1 MNAQEYFA
9 IVGAT
14 LTLIAVAG
22 FVVLVLNEIGV
33 ILSEYLKRNP
43 SAGPSS
49 QNDGKIHRNKG
60 FFSIKRNA

>member
-1 MNAQEYFA
+1 MNAQEYFS

-33 ILSEYLKRNP
+33 VLSEY
-43 SAGPSS
+43 
-49 QNDGKIHRNKG
+49 
-60 FFSIKRNA
+60 IKRRRRRS

>member
-22 FVVLVLNEIGV
+22 FVVLVLNELRLV
-33 ILSEYLKRNP
+33 LSEYMKR
-43 SAGPSS
+43 
-49 QNDGKIHRNKG
+49 
-60 FFSIKRNA
+60 KRRRS

>member
-1 MNAQEYFA
+1 MNAQEYFS

-33 ILSEYLKRNP
+33 VLSEYLKRRRRR
-43 SAGPSS
+43 S
-49 QNDGKIHRNKG
+49 
-60 FFSIKRNA
+60 

>member
-22 FVVLVLNEIGV
+22 FVVLVISEIGV
-33 ILSEYLKRNP
+33 VLSEYLKRRRRR
-43 SAGPSS
+43 S
-49 QNDGKIHRNKG
+49 
-60 FFSIKRNA
+60 

>member
-1 MNAQEYFA
+1 MNAQEYFS

-33 ILSEYLKRNP
+33 VLSEYLKRRRRK
-43 SAGPSS
+43 S
-49 QNDGKIHRNKG
+49 
-60 FFSIKRNA
+60 